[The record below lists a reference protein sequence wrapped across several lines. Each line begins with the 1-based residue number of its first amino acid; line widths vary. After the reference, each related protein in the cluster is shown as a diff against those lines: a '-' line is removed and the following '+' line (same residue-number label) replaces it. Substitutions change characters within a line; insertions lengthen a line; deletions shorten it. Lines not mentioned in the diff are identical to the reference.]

1 MSIRLPAHFRAWTVP
16 DETRATLSRGNNQK
30 SGDGV
35 HSISQA
41 LPPLKDPIDG
51 GSHAVRQRRF
61 SARVYVNKVDGAWAS
76 RGENAK
82 IIALGEQRIE
92 CAESVRRRIVAA
104 RDVRL
109 STESRFQRN
118 VRKPVTGF
126 RSHCPGAYVCRTEG
140 SELPKRFIVEIP
152 AGLPLGHGTRKTR
165 TDTVPHFVA
174 DTSVERSCFSI
185 EADVVSVECD
195 GLRQRSDAVYAPK
208 SDCMVWDVVE
218 KTRLVQVRAHG
229 EAVNLPRTDTGLHLE
244 PVKAQA
250 HVGPFANIDQ
260 PPGAILH
267 LMSPDSELDP
277 VAFIPYSDFEK
288 CCLEIELLFVDRPR
302 TTDAVRIQTALEL
315 DKRPNV
321 LAVMN
326 VEIKHVPF
334 IEIGVHERLLAPV
347 VVSDLFPNLTSF
359 AAHGQEP
366 VIPTGPQTNIFDGVP
381 KLLPL
386 SRIGEKTPVIVL
398 AEQVI
403 DRCWRRGFSGR
414 NRLASRKC
422 RNRKRNDH

>member
-1 MSIRLPAHFRAWTVP
+1 MSIYLPAHFRARTVS
-16 DETRATLSRGNNQK
+16 DKACITLSCGNNQK

-51 GSHAVRQRRF
+51 DSHTLRQRCF
-61 SARVYVNKVDGAWAS
+61 SARVYVNKVDGAGAS

-82 IIALGEQRIE
+82 IIALREQRIE
-92 CAESVRRRIVAA
+92 GPERVRPRIVAA
-104 RDVRL
+104 RDVRF
-109 STESRFQRN
+109 SAESRFQRN
-118 VRKPVTGF
+118 VRKTVTSL
-126 RSHCPGAYVCRTEG
+126 RSHCPGAYVCGTEG
-140 SELPKRFIVEIP
+140 SELPKCFIVEIP
-152 AGLPLGHGTRKTR
+152 AGLHLGDGTTKTR

-174 DTSVERSCFSI
+174 DTSVECSCFSI
-185 EADVVSVECD
+185 EAKVVSVQCD

-208 SDCMVWDVVE
+208 SDSVVWDVIE
-218 KTRLVQVRAHG
+218 KPRFVQVRAHG

-250 HVGPFANIDQ
+250 HVGALANIDQ
-260 PPGAILH
+260 SSGAVLH
-267 LMSPDSELDP
+267 LMSPGSDLDP
-277 VAFIPYSDFEK
+277 VAFIPRSDFEK
-288 CCLEIELLFVDRPR
+288 CCLEIELFFVDRSR
-302 TTDAVRIQTALEL
+302 TTGSIGVQAAFEFNERA
-315 DKRPNV
+315 NV
-321 LAVMN
+321 LAVLN

-334 IEIGVHERLLAPV
+334 VEIGVHERLLAPV
-347 VVSDLFPNLTSF
+347 VVSDLFPNLASF
-359 AAHGQEP
+359 APHGQEP
-366 VIPTGPQTNIFDGVP
+366 IISIGPQTNIFDGVP

-386 SRIGEKTPVIVL
+386 SRVCEKTPVIVL

-403 DRCWRRGFSGR
+403 DPCRRRGFSGR